1 MNLDPDLI
9 RIVGGVVTL
18 LLIASLT
25 TLVLRK
31 RAGGIPSATIDNLQR
46 RVKAWWWMVAI
57 FGLSLAV
64 GKTGVFV
71 LYLFLSFLAL
81 REFMT
86 LSPVPRGDHRTLTW
100 VFFVILPLHYL
111 FAWAPW
117 YGMFLIFIP
126 VYAFAFIPVRSA
138 IAGDTD
144 RFLERT
150 ARIQWGVLI
159 CVYFLSHLPMLMY
172 LPIPGYEGE
181 NAKLLFFVVTVTQ
194 LSDVFQYVFGKT
206 MGKHPVAPKVSPGKT
221 WEGLIGGGLTT
232 VAVGTGLWWA
242 TPFSPLSAALMS
254 LLLVVAGFFGGLVM
268 SAVKRS
274 LGAKDWGKGIP
285 GHGGVL
291 DRVDSL
297 LFAAPL
303 FFHLTSFCFGTNMA
317 VAYQQMPWMESV
329 WRFFGK

>member
-1 MNLDPDLI
+1 MKIDPDLI
-9 RIVGGVVTL
+9 HIVCGVVGL
-18 LLIASLT
+18 LLIASVT
-25 TLVLRK
+25 TAILK
-31 RAGGIPSATIDNLQR
+31 RRAKPESAATMDNLSR

-57 FGLSLAV
+57 FGASLAV
-64 GKTGVFV
+64 GKSGVFI
-71 LYLFLSFLAL
+71 LYLLLSFLAL
-81 REFMT
+81 REFIT
-86 LSPVPRGDHRTLTW
+86 LTPLPRGDHRTLTW

-111 FAWAPW
+111 FAWSPW
-117 YGMFLIFIP
+117 YGMFSIFIP
-126 VYAFAFIPVRSA
+126 VYAFVFIPVRSA
-138 IAGDTD
+138 LAGETD

-150 ARIQWGVLI
+150 ARIQWGVLT
-159 CVYFLSHLPMLMY
+159 CVYFLSHLPMLLY
-172 LPIPGYEGE
+172 LPIPGYEHE

-206 MGKHPVAPKVSPGKT
+206 LGKHPVAPKVSPGKT

-232 VAVGTGLWWA
+232 IGIGSALWWA
-242 TPFSPLSAALMS
+242 TPFSPLVAGLMS
-254 LLLVVAGFFGGLVM
+254 CLLVAAGFLGGLVM

-303 FFHLTSFCFGTNMA
+303 FFHATAYYYGTNMA
-317 VAYQQMPWMESV
+317 ATYQQPGWMRALLH
-329 WRFFGK
+329 WGQ